1 MVNDGEIDPT
11 LFRLLIT
18 KKLYLKYAHENLDS
32 EQIDVIDEKELLS

>member
-1 MVNDGEIDPT
+1 MMAKSIQPF
-11 LFRLLIT
+11 FRLLIT